1 MRGKPLIVI
10 VGLAAEEEKDAIE
23 AADSSGVPFTVIAA
37 ADVASLRLP
46 AATVARALL
55 KYRFAA
61 PQTTGWS
68 EAKITA
74 WAKEILGQADHGR
87 DPADRWSLQQ
97 ATVHG
102 TIAITLLFYWDNGG
116 DTGKCRAL
124 AARLDRAVPRELG
137 SDDQAL
143 VDRLIAAYPGYLP
156 RREGVVREIG
166 RELNVR
172 GGIDLM
178 LSAHRAV
185 SERLGGTAGRELEV
199 AWDGIGEWMG

>member
-1 MRGKPLIVI
+1 L
-10 VGLAAEEEKDAIE
+10 
-23 AADSSGVPFTVIAA
+23 F
-37 ADVASLRLP
+37 
-46 AATVARALL
+46 

-61 PQTTGWS
+61 PQTAGWP
-68 EAKITA
+68 EAKIVA
-74 WAKEILGQADHGR
+74 WAKEILGQAAYGR

-102 TIAITLLFYWDNGG
+102 TIAITLSFFWDNGG

-124 AARLDRAVPRELG
+124 AEQLDRAVPRELG
-137 SDDQAL
+137 GDERAL
-143 VDRLIAAYPGYLP
+143 VDRLIAAHPGYLP

-166 RELNVR
+166 RELNER
-172 GGIDLM
+172 GGIALM
-178 LSAHRAV
+178 LDAHRAV